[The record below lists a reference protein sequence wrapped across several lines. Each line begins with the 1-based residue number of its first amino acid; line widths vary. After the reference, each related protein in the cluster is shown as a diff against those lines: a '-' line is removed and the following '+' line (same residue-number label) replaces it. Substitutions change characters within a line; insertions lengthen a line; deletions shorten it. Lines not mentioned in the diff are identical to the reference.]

1 MANLGKFGSLRQNF
15 SEVADF
21 VTIYIAEAHPSERG
35 HFKTGG
41 TDGGQFGHIDTFQSM
56 RDIIGHSG
64 EPH

>member
-41 TDGGQFGHIDTFQSM
+41 TDGGQFGHIDTASQERLHWS
-56 RDIIGHSG
+56 
-64 EPH
+64 

>member
-41 TDGGQFGHIDTFQSM
+41 TDGGQFVHIDTFQPM
-56 RDIIGHSG
+56 KDFIGHSG